1 MSQRR
6 DIVNLV
12 VEKLKLIDGT
22 NSPLSATYRFK
33 TDLHENVFRGYKFID
48 EINDYPSIYIVA
60 GTETRNYQ
68 TAGTTQS
75 QLILALRAYIYDEE
89 YELVNEQYSNLTSDI
104 EHVIYSLPTNQSHYE
119 DFEILD
125 TIIQS
130 INTDEGL
137 LTPYGI
143 VELQI
148 LISYEVRL

>member
-6 DIVNLV
+6 DIVNFV
-12 VEKLKLIDGT
+12 VDNLKLIDGT
-22 NSPLSATYRFK
+22 GSPLSTTYRFK
-33 TDLHENVFRGYKFID
+33 SDLHENVFRGYKFID
-48 EINDYPSIYIVA
+48 EINDFPSIYIVA

-68 TAGTTQS
+68 THGNTQS

-89 YELVNEQYSNLTSDI
+89 YELLNEQYGNLTSDI
-104 EHVIYSLPTNQSHYE
+104 EHIIYNLPKTHSH
-119 DFEILD
+119 FEILD
-125 TIIQS
+125 ITIQS

-148 LISYEVRL
+148 LVSYEVTL